1 MKNVS
6 MMCLHDELGHVF
18 NALMTALSLLREGSK
33 VTLFFGLRGINAV
46 HRDKMKILT
55 CLPDEPPKIGA
66 AVTAK
71 MDEMGLPLVEDL
83 FVMLIAEG
91 ATVLACP
98 LNLSLFGMTP
108 KEPGGRRQG
117 GRSDEEGGGTL
128 GTNSLEA
135 IWAAT
140 AHAARKIARP

>member
-6 MMCLHDELGHVF
+6 IMCFHDELCQVF

-33 VTLFFGLRGINAV
+33 VTLFFGSRGINAV
-46 HRDKMKILT
+46 HRDKMKTLT
-55 CLPDEPPKIGA
+55 CLPDEPPEVGK
-66 AVTAK
+66 AVIDK

-98 LNLSLFGMTP
+98 LNLALFGMTP
-108 KEPGGRRQG
+108 KDLVDGVKVADPVKYYKEVVIPA
-117 GRSDEEGGGTL
+117 DMNLTF
-128 GTNSLEA
+128 
-135 IWAAT
+135 
-140 AHAARKIARP
+140 

>member
-6 MMCLHDELGHVF
+6 VMCFHDELCQVF

-33 VTLFFGLRGINAV
+33 VTLFFGSRGINAV
-46 HRDKMKILT
+46 HREKMKTLT
-55 CLPDEPPKIGA
+55 CLPDEPKDMGE
-66 AVTAK
+66 AVMAK

-98 LNLSLFGMTP
+98 LNLSLNGMTP
-108 KEPGGRRQG
+108 KDLADGVKVADPAKYYKEVVIPA
-117 GRSDEEGGGTL
+117 DMNLTF
-128 GTNSLEA
+128 
-135 IWAAT
+135 
-140 AHAARKIARP
+140 